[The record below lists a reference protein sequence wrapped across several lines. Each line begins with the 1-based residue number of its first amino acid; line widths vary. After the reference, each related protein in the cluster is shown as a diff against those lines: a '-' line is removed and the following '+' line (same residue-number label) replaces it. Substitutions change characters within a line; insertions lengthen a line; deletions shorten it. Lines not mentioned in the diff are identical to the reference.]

1 MQTKADI
8 ETAFRA
14 ELMAL
19 LAKYDAELEAEDHWQ
34 GYSECGEDVRMT
46 VTVPAIWDENHDMQ
60 REFTEIDLGSW
71 LRADK
76 PNARLSGC
84 TQSARTDS

>member
-1 MQTKADI
+1 
-8 ETAFRA
+8 
-14 ELMAL
+14 
-19 LAKYDAELEAEDHWQ
+19 
-34 GYSECGEDVRMT
+34 MT

-76 PNARLSGC
+76 PNAGNEGP
-84 TQSARTDS
+84 AR